1 MGVPVRGLGQ
11 NPVLRAAFWDAGA
24 CQPFWEAKN
33 PPLQQPLGSEAAAG
47 SEALPGKEKRYLV
60 QLKLY
65 FCSDVCGN
73 QGAVIQTGSC
83 KA

>member
-33 PPLQQPLGSEAAAG
+33 PLCNNPLAAKLPLAPRLSQERRNVTWF
-47 SEALPGKEKRYLV
+47 S
-60 QLKLY
+60 
-65 FCSDVCGN
+65 
-73 QGAVIQTGSC
+73 
-83 KA
+83 